1 MITAAPVTEKSIF
14 CFAFAEA
21 SHSTAFSRHQGVRG
35 GGDDRVDLRGQ
46 LVSLD
51 QDFDEVIINLPR
63 RIEAAFEV
71 TEQR

>member
-1 MITAAPVTEKSIF
+1 MRIGGQRPEDDDGFIKAL
-14 CFAFAEA
+14 
-21 SHSTAFSRHQGVRG
+21 SRHQGVRG

-63 RIEAAFEV
+63 RIEAAFEI